1 MKLVKRLAGPAE
13 EDYWGQV
20 LLSDGSALS
29 NTAVIVTVNEVMHSV
44 GT

>member
-20 LLSDGSALS
+20 LLSDD
-29 NTAVIVTVNEVMHSV
+29 TAVIVTVNEVMHSV